1 MQDGGNGHRTEGT
14 VVGQRGWVWDGM
26 GHQGMEDI
34 TVRQRGQADVRGV
47 LPWDE
52 EMEWRGPS

>member
-1 MQDGGNGHRTEGT
+1 
-14 VVGQRGWVWDGM
+14 M
-26 GHQGMEDI
+26 GHHGMEDI
-34 TVRQRGQADVRGV
+34 TVRQRGQAEVRGV